1 MYLDLYK
8 KAIDEEPLK
17 ISKVGV
23 IQLIN
28 QEKISSK
35 PKTNHNEKRL
45 N

>member
-28 QEKISSK
+28 QEIISK
-35 PKTNHNEKRL
+35 PKTNHHEKRL